1 MPRVSIVGSGF
12 GALTAVSSLREAEPS
27 LDITVVSPKP
37 ELIYYPGLIW
47 VPSGLRSGEDLR
59 IDLVPFFRRMQ
70 VTHHAAAATGLSA
83 DGRTLHTSDGGIVND
98 GLIIASGG
106 RFIKKLPGIEHAI
119 TPCEGIV
126 AAEAI
131 RDRLKALDGGTVA
144 MGFAGNPKEPASM
157 RGGPIFE
164 FLFGL
169 DRQLRRE
176 GRRERFR
183 IVFFTPAERPGN
195 RLGPKAVD
203 KLLGEMQKVGIETH
217 LGHKLKGFTNDK
229 VMTEGGEFAADLI
242 VFMPGM
248 TGNQWFDDTE
258 LPRSPGGLIQADAH
272 CKVPGTERVYVAGDS
287 GSFPGPEWMP
297 KQAHMADL
305 QAKAAAKNLLAELKG
320 EPATATFDVE
330 LLCIVD
336 ANDRGMVVWRT
347 EKRNWILPNSVAFHW
362 LKRGFE
368 WWYLRQYR

>member
-1 MPRVSIVGSGF
+1 MQRVTIVGSGF
-12 GALTAVSSLREAEPS
+12 GALTSVQTLREVGFKG
-27 LDITVVSPKP
+27 DITVVSPRA
-37 ELIYYPGLIW
+37 EFVYYPGLIW
-47 VPSGLRSGEDLR
+47 VPSGLRSGDDLR
-59 IDLVPFFRRMQ
+59 IELKGFFRRMG
-70 VTHHAAAATGLSA
+70 VSHVAAEATGL
-83 DGRTLHTSDGGIVND
+83 RDGGRLLETSAREVQND

-119 TPCEGIV
+119 TPCEGI
-126 AAEAI
+126 AAAKQI

-144 MGFAGNPKEPASM
+144 MGFSGNPNEPASM

-203 KLLGEMQKVGIETH
+203 KLLAAMHKVGIEPH
-217 LGHKLKGFTNDK
+217 LGHKLKGFAADK
-229 VMTEGGEFAADLI
+229 VMTDGGDIAADLI

-248 TGNQWFDDTE
+248 TGNQWFDNTE
-258 LPRSPGGLIQADAH
+258 LPRSPGGLLQADAQ
-272 CKVPGTERVYVAGDS
+272 CRVPGFERVYVVGDS

-305 QAKAAAKNLLAELKG
+305 QAKAAAKNLAAELAG
-320 EPATATFDVE
+320 REPTATFEVE

-347 EKRNWILPNSVAFHW
+347 ERRNLVLPWSPAFHW
-362 LKRGFE
+362 LKRIFE
-368 WWYLRQYR
+368 WWYLRHYR